1 MSFKC
6 IDLSL
11 TFSSQYSIE
20 ALDGVNF
27 SVTQGEF
34 VCIVGPS
41 GCGKTTLLK
50 LIAGLLVPSAGQVVF
65 QELPD
70 ATRQQTAMVFQNQ
83 GLFPW
88 MTVLEN
94 VAFGLEM
101 RGMPPKERQQ
111 LAMEFI
117 NRVGLGNFL
126 KAYPHELSG
135 GMRQRAAIMR
145 AFLSDPQVL
154 LMDEPFAALDAQ
166 TRTLM
171 QEELLDTWRINPK
184 TVVYITHDIAEAIL
198 LGDRI
203 LVMSGRPGMIRADI
217 EVTLPR
223 PRTLSLR
230 KHPDFENI
238 YQQIWQLIETEVREG
253 LRRGA

>member
-50 LIAGLLVPSAGQVVF
+50 LIAGLLDPSAGQVVF
-65 QELPD
+65 QELTD

-101 RGMPPKERQQ
+101 RGMSQKERQQ
-111 LAMEFI
+111 LALEFI
-117 NRVGLGNFL
+117 NRIGLGGFSMV
-126 KAYPHELSG
+126 YPHELSG

-166 TRTLM
+166 TRILM

-184 TVVYITHDIAEAIL
+184 TVIYITHDIEEAIL

-203 LVMSGRPGMIRADI
+203 LVMSGRPGSIRADI
-217 EVTLPR
+217 RVTLPR
-223 PRTLSLR
+223 PRTLSFR
-230 KHPDFENI
+230 KHPDFECI
-238 YQQIWQLIETEVREG
+238 HQQVWQLIETEVREG
-253 LRRGA
+253 LRLGT

>member
-6 IDLSL
+6 LDLSL
-11 TFSSQYSIE
+11 TFTSLGLIE
-20 ALDGVNF
+20 ALDKVNI
-27 SVTQGEF
+27 TIIQGEF

-50 LIAGLLVPSAGQVVF
+50 LIAGLLEPSRGRVEFSEQQVIGR
-65 QELPD
+65 P
-70 ATRQQTAMVFQNQ
+70 RTAMVFQNQ

-101 RGMPPKERQQ
+101 RGVSKNER
-111 LAMEFI
+111 LKKATDLI
-117 NRVGLGNFL
+117 NRVGLGDFS
-126 KAYPHELSG
+126 KAYPFQLSG
-135 GMRQRAAIMR
+135 GMRQRTAIMR

-166 TRTLM
+166 TRFLM
-171 QEELLDTWRINPK
+171 QEELLDTWLSNPK
-184 TVVYITHDIAEAIL
+184 TVIYVTHDIEEAIY

-203 LVMSGRPGMIRADI
+203 LVMSGRPGTIQADI
-217 EVTLPR
+217 PITHPR
-223 PRTLSLR
+223 PRSHSFRKSEEFDLIQQRVWGLIEAEVRQSLR
-230 KHPDFENI
+230 
-238 YQQIWQLIETEVREG
+238 LV
-253 LRRGA
+253 